1 MGIFNNNIKS
11 NLQPTEDVLG
21 KVLNM
26 IVTDCAD
33 QFKDQVCVWGTASF
47 VKAFCAILHDAINL
61 HTCEGGLLDSL
72 HPGIE
77 AYIFDP
83 SLNRVCMPN
92 KHTLNMEITVVLYIP
107 TGIIDPAYKIE
118 KQTRYQF
125 DIPVQIPV

>member
-1 MGIFNNNIKS
+1 MGIFDNNIKS
-11 NLQPTEDVLG
+11 NLQPTEDVLR
-21 KVLNM
+21 KAVIM

-33 QFKDQVCVWGTASF
+33 QFKDQACDTSAF
-47 VKAFCAILHDAINL
+47 VKSFSAHLHQMLEL
-61 HTCEGGLLDSL
+61 HTCDGGMLYIL

-107 TGIIDPAYKIE
+107 TGIIDPAYEIE

-125 DIPVQIPV
+125 DIPVQIHVQ